1 MVNASARGADDFII
15 ATGIQHSV
23 RDFIE
28 MSAKRLGFTIIWEG
42 KGIDEVGVVGEILT
56 SEASEKCPALRLGMI
71 IIRID
76 PRYFRPTEVQT
87 LLGDPTKAY
96 EKLGWSPT
104 ISLSDTVD
112 EMIDSDLLEARRM
125 VTLNKAGLNK

>member
-1 MVNASARGADDFII
+1 MLQQREPDDFII

-56 SEASEKCPALRLGMI
+56 SETSEKCPALRLGMI

-76 PRYFRPTEVQT
+76 PHFRPTEVQT

-112 EMIDSDLLEARRM
+112 EMIDSDLLELAEWS
-125 VTLNKAGLNK
+125 L

>member
-1 MVNASARGADDFII
+1 
-15 ATGIQHSV
+15 
-23 RDFIE
+23 
-28 MSAKRLGFTIIWEG
+28 
-42 KGIDEVGVVGEILT
+42 
-56 SEASEKCPALRLGMI
+56 MI